1 MKIRFYATLR
11 YVVGVKSDRFDYHPG
26 CILKTSINQNVNRY
40 PGLAH
45 ELYDEEGNFRSHL

>member
-45 ELYDEEGNFRSHL
+45 ELYD